1 MRRLVFLNR
10 FFFPDHSATSRLLTD
25 LAFHLAAR
33 GLEIHVITSRQLYTS
48 PGECLPAQEI
58 VNGVRIHRVQSTGF
72 GREALPGRVIDSATF
87 YRSTRRRALSVA
99 RSGDVLVAMTDP
111 PLLSFAAMRVARRT
125 GAHLV
130 NWLHDLYPE
139 IAAQLRV
146 PLMAGALGRSFAY
159 FRDLSLQSAGAN
171 VVVGQLMAQ
180 RVKSRG
186 IAAERVHL
194 IPNWSDDEHIS
205 PVSHADNPLRRS
217 WGLADKFVVGYSGNL
232 GRAHEFETVL
242 SAAERLRGFP
252 IVFLFVGGGHQFDR
266 LAQRARQRELRN
278 FQFMPYQDAEALKY
292 SLGVADIHIVSL
304 RAELEGLSVPSK
316 FYGVAAA
323 GRPTV
328 AIGSSDG
335 EIARLVRQHASGLVI
350 ESGNGEKLAQEL
362 IVLMKEPQRTV
373 EMGARARTM
382 LDAHFARKHAL
393 ARWQELLTR
402 TAQHN

>member
-1 MRRLVFLNR
+1 
-10 FFFPDHSATSRLLTD
+10 
-25 LAFHLAAR
+25 
-33 GLEIHVITSRQLYTS
+33 
-48 PGECLPAQEI
+48 
-58 VNGVRIHRVQSTGF
+58 
-72 GREALPGRVIDSATF
+72 
-87 YRSTRRRALSVA
+87 
-99 RSGDVLVAMTDP
+99 
-111 PLLSFAAMRVARRT
+111 
-125 GAHLV
+125 
-130 NWLHDLYPE
+130 
-139 IAAQLRV
+139 
-146 PLMAGALGRSFAY
+146 
-159 FRDLSLQSAGAN
+159 
-171 VVVGQLMAQ
+171 
-180 RVKSRG
+180 
-186 IAAERVHL
+186 
-194 IPNWSDDEHIS
+194 HIS

-278 FQFMPYQDAEALKY
+278 FQFMPYQDAEALKS

-350 ESGNGEKLAQEL
+350 E
-362 IVLMKEPQRTV
+362 
-373 EMGARARTM
+373 
-382 LDAHFARKHAL
+382 
-393 ARWQELLTR
+393 
-402 TAQHN
+402 